1 MDTYSN
7 KTTQSYAH
15 AALVETIVTKTFW
28 TRGPTSVKK
37 QAERFAKKS
46 THHASQPHSPEAYLD
61 IQVHGLPELEG
72 LFFDI
77 TIRHPR
83 DARYAPA
90 LCAANDGVALQR
102 ASAEKQTRYPP
113 PPMPAGK
120 GRHPG
125 GLKLGATLSR
135 RRTYPG
141 FVRCKRRPTRS
152 HKRTPRIFRPPPQM
166 ERLP

>member
-7 KTTQSYAH
+7 KTTQSDAH
-15 AALVETIVTKTFW
+15 AALVEAIGTNNPLDAWSDIFEEAGGTVRQEVYAPCF
-28 TRGPTSVKK
+28 
-37 QAERFAKKS
+37 S
-46 THHASQPHSPEAYLD
+46 TALAEAYLD

-90 LCAANDGVALQR
+90 LCAAHDGVALQR

-141 FVRCKRRPTRS
+141 FVRCKRSPTRS